1 MTDTTLAERLA
12 RCVKPLAWEGSVVDC
27 YLRADTPHGVYEV
40 SLEYHDEWYCDFTAS
55 TGKKTSRLSGNQD
68 GPFVPKT
75 VAQAHY
81 TENAL
86 AALDMD
92 ALAQEVKAMV
102 GAAVEA
108 DRAEFK
114 CGECDL
120 PSYPCEARCF
130 VRNAIKVHGEEKTW
144 ESVKEYFPAIRAREG
159 GKP

>member
-1 MTDTTLAERLA
+1 MTDTTLTERLA
-12 RCVKPLAWEGSVVDC
+12 RCVRLRWKGPRGSAGEFWAGTPLGLLYVATERGWGYRNSPDAALVEGGIE
-27 YLRADTPHGVYEV
+27 A
-40 SLEYHDEWYCDFTAS
+40 A
-55 TGKKTSRLSGNQD
+55 KAA
-68 GPFVPKT
+68 
-75 VAQAHY
+75 AQADY
-81 TENAL
+81 TARIL

-92 ALAQEVKAMV
+92 ALAREVEAMV

-120 PSYPCEARCF
+120 PSYLCEARCF

-144 ESVKEYFPAIRAREG
+144 ESVKEYSPAIRALEG

>member
-92 ALAQEVKAMV
+92 ALAREVAAMV
-102 GAAVEA
+102 GAEREA
-108 DRAEFK
+108 IAAFIESHAYCTNGGETCLEPSRFPGMDRHHATI
-114 CGECDL
+114 
-120 PSYPCEARCF
+120 A
-130 VRNAIKVHGEEKTW
+130 A
-144 ESVKEYFPAIRAREG
+144 AIRAREG
-159 GKP
+159 GGA

>member
-12 RCVKPLAWEGSVVDC
+12 RCVKPLEWTLDHRGDWWAHPYRIRRIEGFCIVSGWVSGTNP
-27 YLRADTPHGVYEV
+27 YDT
-40 SLEYHDEWYCDFTAS
+40 LEA
-55 TGKKTSRLSGNQD
+55 
-68 GPFVPKT
+68 
-75 VAQAHY
+75 AQA
-81 TENAL
+81 AAQADFAARIL

-92 ALAQEVKAMV
+92 ALAQEVEAMV

-108 DRAEFK
+108 DRAEFQ

-120 PSYPCEARCF
+120 PSYLCEARCF

>member
-12 RCVKPLAWEGSVVDC
+12 RCVKPLKWHPTAKGWMRAEGFGC
-27 YLRADTPHGVYEV
+27 
-40 SLEYHDEWYCDFTAS
+40 EYHAEEGGDTCRAEEGHRA
-55 TGKKTSRLSGNQD
+55 RI
-68 GPFVPKT
+68 
-75 VAQAHY
+75 
-81 TENAL
+81 L

-92 ALAQEVKAMV
+92 ALAQEVEAMV
-102 GAAVEA
+102 DAAVEA

-120 PSYPCEARCF
+120 PSYLCEARCF

-159 GKP
+159 WKP

>member
-102 GAAVEA
+102 GAE
-108 DRAEFK
+108 
-114 CGECDL
+114 
-120 PSYPCEARCF
+120 
-130 VRNAIKVHGEEKTW
+130 RNACASLAFQLCAETRHVTLGKWVED
-144 ESVKEYFPAIRAREG
+144 AIRAREG

>member
-1 MTDTTLAERLA
+1 MTDKTLAERLA
-12 RCVKPLAWEGSVVDC
+12 RCVRKLEWEPWPLGISQSSSAFGTYHTWGG
-27 YLRADTPHGVYEV
+27 YWRAPNAGRGHEADNPE
-40 SLEYHDEWYCDFTAS
+40 AA
-55 TGKKTSRLSGNQD
+55 
-68 GPFVPKT
+68 
-75 VAQAHY
+75 AQADY
-81 TENAL
+81 TARSL
-86 AALDMD
+86 AIWDMD
-92 ALAQEVKAMV
+92 ALAQEVEAMV

-120 PSYPCEARCF
+120 PSYLCEARCF